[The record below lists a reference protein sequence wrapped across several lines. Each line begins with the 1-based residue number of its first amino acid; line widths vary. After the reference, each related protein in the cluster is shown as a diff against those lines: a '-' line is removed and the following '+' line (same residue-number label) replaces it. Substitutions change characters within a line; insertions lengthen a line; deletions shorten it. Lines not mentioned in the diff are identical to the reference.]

1 MGFSGSLKALCRQKS
16 AACTPCTSLYRAE
29 NGHTY
34 PGELMYTTVRT
45 EQVCRDR
52 GINTLR
58 TKAAQQLH
66 RDYHIHY
73 TQSKNHLGIAV
84 EFCGN
89 MSEPRYDGV
98 LAEDA
103 CPAYLK

>member
-1 MGFSGSLKALCRQKS
+1 MDTPIRASL
-16 AACTPCTSLYRAE
+16 CTLLYGLNKFA
-29 NGHTY
+29 
-34 PGELMYTTVRT
+34 
-45 EQVCRDR
+45 DR